1 MKKNEALLSSVWA
14 LLEALLVKNLP
25 SVQETWVRSLGLED
39 LLEEK
44 EMATYSNILAWEI
57 PWTEEAGEFPAKAS
71 QESST
76 T

>member
-1 MKKNEALLSSVWA
+1 MKKNEAPLSSVWA

-25 SVQETWVRSLGLED
+25 SVQETWIRSLGLED

-57 PWTEEAGEFPAKAS
+57 PWTEEAGEFPAKGS